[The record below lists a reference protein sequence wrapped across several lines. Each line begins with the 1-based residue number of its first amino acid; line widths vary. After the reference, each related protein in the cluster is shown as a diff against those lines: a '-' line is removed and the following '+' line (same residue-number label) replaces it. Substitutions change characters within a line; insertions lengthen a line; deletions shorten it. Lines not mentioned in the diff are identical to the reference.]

1 MAKTRAALDAL
12 DPGTRVA
19 MEGHR
24 PGTYVRIVLP
34 SVPCELVQVCLLA
47 CVFWVLDCRCMCLKP
62 CTMAAHAPS
71 ARCLSPR
78 AIIAL

>member
-24 PGTYVRIVLP
+24 PGTYVRVVLP
-34 SVPCELVQVCLLA
+34 GVPCELVQVSGTQRAGQRVAVGC
-47 CVFWVLDCRCMCLKP
+47 KP
-62 CTMAAHAPS
+62 P
-71 ARCLSPR
+71 
-78 AIIAL
+78 